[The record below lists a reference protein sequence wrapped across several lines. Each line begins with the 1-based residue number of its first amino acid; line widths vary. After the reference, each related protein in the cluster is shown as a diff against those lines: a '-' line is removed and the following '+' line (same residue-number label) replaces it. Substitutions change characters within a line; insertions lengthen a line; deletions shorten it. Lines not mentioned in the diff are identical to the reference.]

1 MQRLFVFLAV
11 VLFSVTLTFA
21 QGVQSDDDHHDNGPI
36 QAGYAVVTP
45 VVVTTSVTSGG
56 MTTTVTTSSSGL
68 VVFET
73 FGLRYDGG
81 ASAIQAGVL
90 PPDLTTNAM
99 LFVDSEGRLGK
110 NIGVAIVNPNSGN
123 VNVNLTLLKG
133 DGSTAATGM
142 LNVPS
147 HQQVSKMVTQLF
159 APGVTIPTDVTG
171 TLLIS
176 STSLP
181 VSVIGLRF
189 RGANFS
195 TIPSTNLSSSTVTLP
210 NITADA
216 GGAGAILLPQFAAG
230 GGWAT
235 ELVLVNSGTGPMTV
249 RVDLFKQ
256 DGTPLSTGLNGKTA
270 SSFIGINI
278 PAGGVVVLAPRDPA
292 GDDDF

>member
-1 MQRLFVFLAV
+1 MRRLFVLVV
-11 VLFSVTLTFA
+11 VLFTATLTFA
-21 QGVQSDDDHHDNGPI
+21 QGVPQADDDHHDYAPI

-56 MTTTVTTSSSGL
+56 VTTTVTTTTSGL

-73 FGLRYDGG
+73 FGLRNPGG
-81 ASAIQAGVL
+81 ATQAGVL

-110 NIGVAIVNPNSGN
+110 NIGVAIVNPNTTA
-123 VNVNLTLLKG
+123 VNVDLTLRKA
-133 DGSTAATGM
+133 DGTTVAMGT

-147 HQQVSKMVTQLF
+147 DQQVSKMVTQLF
-159 APGVTIPTDVTG
+159 TPGSSIPSDVIG
-171 TLLIS
+171 TLLINS
-176 STSLP
+176 PSLP

-195 TIPSTNLSSSTVTLP
+195 TIPATNLSGSTSPLP
-210 NITADA
+210 NITENA
-216 GGAGAILLPQFAAG
+216 GGPGAILLPQFAAG

-235 ELVLVNSGTGPMTV
+235 ELVIVNSSSSPMTV

-256 DGTPLSTGLNGKTA
+256 DGTPLSTALNGTTA
-270 SSFIGINI
+270 SSFTGINI
-278 PAGGVVVLAPRDPA
+278 PAGGVVVLAPRNQD